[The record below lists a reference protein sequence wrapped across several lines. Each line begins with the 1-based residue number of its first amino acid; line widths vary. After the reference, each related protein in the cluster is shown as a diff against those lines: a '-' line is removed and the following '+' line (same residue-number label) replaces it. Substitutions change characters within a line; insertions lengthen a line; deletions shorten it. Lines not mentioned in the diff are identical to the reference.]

1 MTEPSTET
9 ARLAKEYVR
18 LGGKRKLKLDDNIVG
33 TRLWE
38 DEPEEAAEFWRSEIE
53 TLPDERRR
61 EVEANLPNM
70 NPG

>member
-9 ARLAKEYVR
+9 ARLANEYVR
-18 LGGKRKLKLDDNIVG
+18 LGGKRKLKLDDNIVS
-33 TRLWE
+33 TRLWD
-38 DEPEEAAEFWRSEIE
+38 DEPQEAGEFWRNEIE
-53 TLPDERRR
+53 TLSEERRR